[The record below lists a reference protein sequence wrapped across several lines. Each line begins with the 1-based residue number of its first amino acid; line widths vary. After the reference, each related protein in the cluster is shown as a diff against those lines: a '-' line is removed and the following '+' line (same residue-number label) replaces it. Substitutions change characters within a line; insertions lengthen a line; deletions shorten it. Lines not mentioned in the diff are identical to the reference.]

1 MERSVPVRLGAPGRN
16 IHVGFC
22 FLLGIAFLQVA
33 PANAQH
39 KQVQTAEP
47 PQASSF
53 EGALKQI
60 PFEAYAG
67 DAACANCHKEQ
78 AEAYLNDA
86 HHLTSRWPDAQS
98 IKGSFT
104 PGSNILQTAL
114 PELTFEM
121 IATNQGYFESADMKV
136 DSGETVSIKKR
147 IDIVIGS
154 GRKAQT
160 YLYWEGDQL
169 FELPVSYWIQTK
181 QWVNSPGYEDGTI
194 HFDKAVVPRCLECHG
209 SYFESLAPPL
219 NRFSKTSLVLGI
231 MCEKCHG
238 PGRAHVALRSSN
250 AAPHPGAL
258 EAIVNPSALSRA
270 RQMDVCSLCHA
281 GAVRPIAPS
290 LSFVPGD
297 AIGKYLAISEPGP
310 NIPVDVHGNQVE
322 LLKRSRCYRSSAM
335 TCTTCHEVHK
345 PQRDAASFSPYCLRC
360 HKASACGMYTKI
372 GDRITHDCV
381 SCHMPLMKS
390 ELLYSDT
397 GGQRLQ
403 PLVRDHRIAIYTDA
417 QIAQH
422 TMNPSESSS
431 SH

>member
-1 MERSVPVRLGAPGRN
+1 MKP
-16 IHVGFC
+16 
-22 FLLGIAFLQVA
+22 
-33 PANAQH
+33 
-39 KQVQTAEP
+39 
-47 PQASSF
+47 
-53 EGALKQI
+53 I

-67 DAACANCHKEQ
+67 DAACADCHKQQ

-86 HHLTSRWPDAQS
+86 HHLTSRWPDAHS
-98 IKGSFT
+98 IKGSFI
-104 PGSNILQTAL
+104 PGSNVLQTAV
-114 PELTFEM
+114 PELTFVM
-121 IATNQGYFESADMKV
+121 TSNGQKFYESAEMKV
-136 DSGETVSIKKR
+136 DSGKTVSLTKS
-147 IDIVIGS
+147 IDIVVGS

-160 YLYWEGDQL
+160 YLYWDGDQL
-169 FELPVSYWIQTK
+169 FELPVSYWIKTGK
-181 QWVNSPGYEDGTI
+181 WVNSPGYEDGAI

-238 PGRAHVALRSSN
+238 PGRAHVALHSSN
-250 AAPHPGAL
+250 AAPLPGAP
-258 EAIVNPSALSRA
+258 EDIVNPSSLSRA
-270 RQMDVCSLCHA
+270 RQMDLCSLCHA

-297 AIGKYLAISEPGP
+297 AIDKYLRISDPGP

-345 PQRDAASFSPYCLRC
+345 PQRDAASFSQYCLTC
-360 HKASACGMYTKI
+360 HKANACGMYTRI
-372 GDRITHDCV
+372 GERITHDCI

-422 TMNPSESSS
+422 TMFPSNSSQS
-431 SH
+431 R